1 MKHTVSMPKTV
12 GWLVLLLCLVS
23 ETGLTQVGLSGES
36 ETPTILSG
44 QDQVGPSPVSAIAAP
59 TLKWAYGGCFS
70 SWCQTGWYSS
80 PAVADING
88 DGKQEVLWGS
98 YDLAAVS
105 GSDGKLV
112 WRAASGNRVW
122 PGVAVADLT
131 GDGSTE
137 IIVGRSGGQVT
148 VYNATGSVLWAA
160 TAFSDGGEVR
170 SLAVE
175 DIDRDGQLE
184 IIVGKA
190 GSGATKQINVL
201 RANGTVK
208 TGWPARRDGE
218 AGYGWG
224 MYNQNVA
231 VADLIGDGR
240 KEIIGPTDTH
250 YITALDSDGNQLPAN
265 AMYGSGKVWSQVGVH
280 VQHSVD
286 LRGYAN
292 CGSEHRPNFA
302 NSPPTIADLNGD
314 GVNEIVVVGNVYN
327 CGTDPY
333 SSLYYMPFV
342 FKADR
347 TRWSG
352 NGFDW
357 SAIPTPGSGSAPLSE
372 DYNVIESAEPN
383 PVVADLDG
391 DGMKEILFPSYDGK
405 LHAYW
410 LDKTEHGNWPYKV
423 PGDGIRF
430 ASEPVI
436 ADLDNDGRAEVLFTS
451 WPQKVAGRVGQLHI
465 LDSNGSPLHV
475 IDLPSPLSGSSNG
488 ALAAPTLADIDGDG
502 ELELVTNTV
511 ASGVVAYD
519 LPGTR
524 QARILWGTG
533 RGNLQRTG
541 TPPVSQ
547 TKETFVPI
555 ILSSTGLNGAFFTSE
570 LTLTNRGTG
579 RASLLFTYTAAIG
592 SGSGTAADTLEAGQ
606 QRIMGDA
613 IAYLRSLGVPISSLG
628 SQGGTL
634 RVSFLGLSSPA
645 DGGVTVRTTTSVPT
659 GRAGLAYAGIPSSMA
674 VSGPSYLCGLRQNAT
689 DRSNVALQNV
699 GSSSAGAITLRL
711 TVFSGDGSGA
721 SQTLPDQVLPPGS
734 FVQIS
739 GILTSNGLSLS
750 NGYVRVERVSGTA
763 PYYAYGVIND
773 QANSDGSFIPPISE
787 SSLSGK
793 TRLTLPVVVENTAF
807 STELVITNWS
817 SARKTLSFSYVSDA
831 IQTTNQTANF
841 SVDIQPS
848 SQLIWPDLVQRLRD
862 AQTTGIGPKGTSFA
876 GALFVTVSSGD
887 LSGISVSARTAAQGD
902 AGWYGLFYTALPAGS
917 SSTSDVWLYG
927 LQQNGENR
935 TNLALVNT
943 GESGI
948 TADTFRI
955 ELFDGNTGQKVA
967 TIDDRVLNANRW
979 TQLNNILSQ
988 YAPGLTQGYAH
999 ITRTAG
1005 TNPFIVYAVINDG
1018 AQAGQRSGDGAF
1030 LSSAQ

>member
-1 MKHTVSMPKTV
+1 MKQTASTPERLF
-12 GWLVLLLCLVS
+12 GLLLLFCFVS
-23 ETGLTQVGLSGES
+23 EAGLARVDMSLERMA
-36 ETPTILSG
+36 PLPANA
-44 QDQVGPSPVSAIAAP
+44 VAAP

-98 YDLAAVS
+98 YDLTAVS
-105 GSDGKLV
+105 GVDGKLV
-112 WRAASGNRVW
+112 WRASNGNRVW
-122 PGVAVADLT
+122 PGVAIADLT

-137 IIVGRSGGQVT
+137 IIVGRSGGQLT
-148 VYNATGSVLWAA
+148 VYSGSGGVLWTA
-160 TAFSDGGEVR
+160 TAFSDGGEIR

-175 DIDRDGQLE
+175 DIDRDGRLE

-190 GSGATKQINVL
+190 GAGATKQINVI
-201 RANGTVK
+201 RADGTVK
-208 TGWPARRDGE
+208 PGWPARRDGE

-231 VADLIGDGR
+231 VADLMGDGR

-265 AMYGSGKVWSQVGVH
+265 AIYGSGKVWSQVGVH

-314 GVNEIVVVGNVYN
+314 GINEIVVVGNVYN

-333 SSLYYMPFV
+333 SSLYFMPFV

-352 NGFDW
+352 SSFDW
-357 SAIPTPGSGSAPLSE
+357 TSIPAPGPGSAPLSE
-372 DYNVIESAEPN
+372 DYNVIESAQPS
-383 PVVADLDG
+383 PAVADLDG
-391 DGMKEILFPSYDGK
+391 DGIKEILFASYDGEM
-405 LHAYW
+405 HAYW

-430 ASEPVI
+430 ASEPAI

-451 WPQKVAGRVGQLHI
+451 WPQKVAGQVGQLHI
-465 LDSNGSPLHV
+465 LDSNGTPLHV
-475 IDLPSPLSGSSNG
+475 INLPAPLGGSSNG

-511 ASGVVAYD
+511 ASGLVAYD

-533 RGNLQRTG
+533 RGNSQRTG
-541 TPPVSQ
+541 TPPILQ
-547 TKETFVPI
+547 TKEIFVPI

-570 LTLTNRGTG
+570 LTLTNRGSG
-579 RASLLFTYTAAIG
+579 RATLLLSYASAIG
-592 SGSGTAADTLEAGQ
+592 SGSGTATDTLEAGE

-613 IAYLRSLGVPISSLG
+613 IAYLRSLGVPIPTSG

-634 RVSFLGLSSPA
+634 RVSFTGLSSPA
-645 DGGVTVRTTTSVPT
+645 DGGVTVRTTTSVPA
-659 GRAGLAYAGIPSSMA
+659 GRAGLAYAGIPAPMA
-674 VSGPSYLCGLRQNAT
+674 LTGPSYICGLRQNQT

-699 GSSSAGAITLRL
+699 GASSAGPVVLRL
-711 TVFSGDGSGA
+711 TVFSGDGSPGS
-721 SQTLPDQVLPPGS
+721 SQVLPDQIVSPGG

-773 QANSDGSFIPPISE
+773 QANSDGSFISPIVE
-787 SSLSGK
+787 SSLAGK
-793 TRLTLPVVVENTAF
+793 TRLTVPVVVENAAF
-807 STELVITNWS
+807 STELVVTNWS
-817 SARKTLSFSYVSDA
+817 SERKTLNFSYVADA
-831 IQTTNQTANF
+831 IQTSNQTAAF
-841 SVDIQPS
+841 AFDIQPS
-848 SQLIWPDLVQRLRD
+848 AQAIWPDLVQRLRD
-862 AQTTGIGPKGTSFA
+862 GQTAGIGPRGASFA
-876 GALFVTVSSGD
+876 GALFVTVSTGD
-887 LSGISVSARTAAQGD
+887 LSGVSVSARTSALGD
-902 AGWYGLFYTALPAGS
+902 RGWYGLFYTALPGGTT
-917 SSTSDVWLYG
+917 STSDVWLYG
-927 LQQNGENR
+927 LQQNSENR
-935 TNLALVNT
+935 SNLALVNT
-943 GESGI
+943 GESAP
-948 TADTFRI
+948 TPDAFRI
-955 ELFDGNTGQKVA
+955 ELFDGNTGQRVA
-967 TIDDRVLNANRW
+967 TVDDLVLNASRW

-999 ITRTAG
+999 ITRTSG
-1005 TNPFIVYAVINDG
+1005 SNPFIAYAVINDG